1 MTTTAPMTR
10 TSPPEA
16 PSSLRSR
23 PTRAP
28 ASVHTRRRIMG
39 VAIGTLVFIV
49 VLVQLLPFYVA
60 LTTALKER
68 TDLSSQW
75 LFPTAKLYLGNFVS
89 AVESGNILQAIGNSV
104 IVTVISTLIVCVLGA
119 MAAYPLARRPTRL
132 NNAIAL
138 MLLGLIMVPPLS
150 ILVPLYTMLNQMG
163 AINTYWGAILVMVA
177 TQLPLS
183 IFLYTA
189 FMRTLPISVEEAAT
203 VDGANRLQ
211 VLVQIVFPML
221 KPVSATVVILT
232 GVAVWNEFA
241 LSGYILTSPEM
252 QTIAPAIASFFSVQ
266 SSNLPAAAAAS
277 LLAVVPV
284 LVAYLFLQKF
294 FIKGMVAGAEK

>member
-1 MTTTAPMTR
+1 MSVQTR
-10 TSPPEA
+10 K
-16 PSSLRSR
+16 
-23 PTRAP
+23 
-28 ASVHTRRRIMG
+28 RIVRMG
-39 VAIGTLVFIV
+39 IGALVVVV
-49 VLVQLLPFYVA
+49 VLVQMLPFYVA
-60 LTTALKER
+60 LTSALKER

-75 LFPTAKLYLGNFVS
+75 SFPTAQIFFGNFVS
-89 AVESGNILQAIGNSV
+89 AVESGHILRAIGNSV
-104 IVTVISTLIVCVLGA
+104 IVTVLSTLIVCLLGA
-119 MAAYPLARRPTRL
+119 LAAYPLARRPTRT

-138 MLLGLIMVPPLS
+138 MILGLIMVPPLS
-150 ILVPLYTMLNQMG
+150 ILVPLYSMLNQMG

-189 FMRTLPISVEEAAT
+189 FMRSLPISVEEAAT

-211 VLVQIVFPML
+211 ILSRIVFPML

-241 LSGYILTSPEM
+241 LSGYILTSPGM

-277 LLAVVPV
+277 LMAVVPV

-294 FIKGMVAGAEK
+294 FIKGMVAGSEK